1 MELKRDESFMVDDME
16 RITDEKLSSLLGGM
30 RASAPEGLSSS
41 IMQRVRTTTLKKR
54 SPMFWFIP
62 VTGVVGL
69 ALVVVVSMGIFS
81 SGSPGMGDKV
91 AMNEVT
97 PSSVAETYEE
107 TDTFGA
113 SSRVATLDDELP
125 TPSATPVLSSRS
137 DVPIGGTRTI
147 KGYSQVG
154 LESNL
159 SSAETMTARLAS
171 GLTDTA
177 HWDSVYKSLNKI
189 GDPFVR
195 TDGKGNFSVEMGIY
209 HESIEEFDE
218 KVSSLLHYPEEG
230 DQGSVLIRV
239 TILK

>member
-1 MELKRDESFMVDDME
+1 
-16 RITDEKLSSLLGGM
+16 
-30 RASAPEGLSSS
+30 SAPEGLTSS
-41 IMQRVRTTTLKKR
+41 IMQRVRTTRLKKR
-54 SPMFWFIP
+54 SPLLWFIP

-81 SGSPGMGDKV
+81 SSSPGMGSKM
-91 AMNEVT
+91 AMNDAT
-97 PSSVAETYEE
+97 PSPVAEMSEE
-107 TDTFGA
+107 ADTFGA
-113 SSRVATLDDELP
+113 SSRAAFDDELS
-125 TPSATPVLSSRS
+125 TPSATPALSSRN
-137 DVPIGGTRTI
+137 DVPIGGTRTV

-159 SSAETMTARLAS
+159 ASAESMTARLGS

-177 HWDSVYKSLNKI
+177 HWDEVYKSLNRI
-189 GDPFVR
+189 GDPFIR
-195 TDGKGNFSVEMGIY
+195 TDGNGNFSVEMGIY

-218 KVSSLLHYPEEG
+218 KVSSLLHHPEEG